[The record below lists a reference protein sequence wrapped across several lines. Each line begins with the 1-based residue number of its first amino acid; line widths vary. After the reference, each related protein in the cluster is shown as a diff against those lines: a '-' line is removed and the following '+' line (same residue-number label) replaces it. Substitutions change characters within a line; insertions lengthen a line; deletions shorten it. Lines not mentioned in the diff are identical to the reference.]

1 MFYSSFLGCLEKFSY
16 LYRTF
21 PPEKKLPENLVVT
34 VKVPTFALAF
44 GKDARR
50 DVPERG
56 RKEFIES
63 FT

>member
-1 MFYSSFLGCLEKFSY
+1 MLFSI
-16 LYRTF
+16 
-21 PPEKKLPENLVVT
+21 KKVGGSLVGT
-34 VKVPTFALAF
+34 AKVPTFALAF

>member
-1 MFYSSFLGCLEKFSY
+1 MLFSI
-16 LYRTF
+16 
-21 PPEKKLPENLVVT
+21 KKVVGSLVGT

-56 RKEFIES
+56 QERVH
-63 FT
+63 